1 MKKLYLKEA
10 KMNEIIEST
19 FMVIKILS
27 YDKNDF
33 IAVIGDNSG
42 EIKAY
47 IKNINT
53 VINIGD
59 VILVKGKLA
68 SKFKV
73 NFIKKIS
80 EIDILDYLPS
90 VKKSINEIMI
100 GLNDISKSEFKS
112 LEAKSIDDYFFNN
125 EEFLNKFKKAIGGV
139 FNHHNYIGGLAEHTL
154 AVTSLA
160 RDLSYKYDCKHKEI
174 AILGAKLH
182 DIGKIREMVYDG
194 PFSYTLE
201 GELQGHIIIGLN
213 MLEEAFN
220 SNREIY
226 SSDFINRL
234 KAVIIQHHG
243 KPEFGSPK
251 EPNSMEAYIVH
262 YADYVDATLNKIS
275 IISNGLE
282 SGEWTN
288 FDKRINGRIYI

>member
-1 MKKLYLKEA
+1 MKKIYLKDI
-10 KMNEIIEST
+10 KMHQNIEST
-19 FMVIKILS
+19 FIVIKIIS
-27 YDKNDF
+27 YEVDNF

-47 IKNINT
+47 IKNINAS
-53 VINIGD
+53 INIGD

-68 SKFKV
+68 PKFKV
-73 NFIKKIS
+73 NFIKKVL

-90 VKKSINEIMI
+90 VKRPINEIMDE
-100 GLNDISKSEFKS
+100 LNKISKIEFKS
-112 LEAKSIDDYFFNN
+112 LEAKTIDEYFFCSS
-125 EEFLNKFKKAIGGV
+125 EFLNKFEKAIGGV

-160 RDLSYKYDCKHKEI
+160 REFAYRYNCRNKEI

-182 DIGKIREMVYDG
+182 DIGKIREMNYDK

-201 GELQGHIIIGLN
+201 GELEGHIVIGLS
-213 MLEEAFN
+213 MLDEAFN
-220 SNREIY
+220 SNKEIY

-234 KAVIIQHHG
+234 KAIVVQHHG
-243 KPEFGSPK
+243 KQEFGSPK
-251 EPNSMEAYIVH
+251 EPNTMEAYIVH
-262 YADYVDATLNKIS
+262 YADYVDATLNKIN
-275 IISNGLE
+275 IICEDLE
-282 SGEWTN
+282 SGSWSD